1 MIFFNLPSESEEV
14 TAFNSKDFLESHCL
28 TEPALLCATINQIN
42 ITFSGKVLSI
52 NHKFHTL
59 YQKNKILKIFPAP
72 GRHLY
77 QKLCVPKVLFPGPM
91 FL

>member
-52 NHKFHTL
+52 NHALFC
-59 YQKNKILKIFPAP
+59 NVE
-72 GRHLY
+72 
-77 QKLCVPKVLFPGPM
+77 KLLRISHFISEE
-91 FL
+91 